1 MKSILQATSLSLLLH
16 AAHGAKPS
24 SAGETC
30 SLADSDKKDCGF
42 AGISSSECTNKGC
55 CWSPAG
61 DNSVAP
67 WCFYSATPST
77 CAVNDQDRVDCGFA
91 GITTDQCQAKGCCW
105 SPAGENSAAPWCF
118 YDGVAQTTQYSL
130 SGMTA
135 TATGFEGSLSLIGE
149 GDNVY
154 GESIKTL
161 KLQVLFEAESYV
173 RIKITDPAHDRWEV
187 PQSVVQRPSVQAQPS
202 SLKYEFKYTE
212 SPFSFE
218 IIRKSDGVRVY
229 KFSDSLKF
237 KDQYIEL
244 ASEFDPATKTYGIG
258 ESTRTNHAL
267 TAGSTYTLWA
277 RDEPAAV
284 MGVNLYGSLPYSVQ
298 MLNGKASGAMLFN
311 SNGMD
316 VKLDTTSMKYSVIGG
331 IIDLYVFIGPTI
343 EEVSQQYTSVVGKPA
358 MMPYWSLGF
367 HNCKYG
373 YKTVYEVEDVVAGYR
388 SAGIPLDTQ
397 WMDIDYM
404 EAYRDFTTDPTN
416 FPLAETQKFV
426 NQLHADGM
434 KFVPIID
441 PGIMVYAGYPAYENG
456 LKQGIFVKDITGS
469 GYYLGQVWPGPT
481 YFPDFLHPGIESY
494 WTTELQNWYNEVPI
508 DGLWIDMNEVSNF
521 CNSDGAGQVCVN
533 SASGGCPAPG
543 ASQTDCC
550 LVCSTVD
557 STNSLDFPPYNI
569 KNVGG
574 RLGVKTMAMSGTHYG
589 NVTVYDAHNLYGLTE
604 QITTNAALRTI
615 RGQRPF
621 LLSRSSFLST
631 GVHSA
636 KWTGDN
642 AATWSDLQSSIISL
656 MDFSLFGI
664 PMVGSDICGFLGDTT
679 EELCAR
685 WIEVGAFYPF
695 SRNHNAIGQKNQ
707 ELYLWDSVTK
717 ASKTYLGLR
726 YQILPY
732 FYTLFHDAH
741 TSAALVTRAL
751 WANFPNDPLAY
762 SIERQFMLGGA
773 IMVSPVLESG
783 VTSVDAY
790 FPTGLWYNLE
800 TRAFA
805 YDTTSAGAYKTIQTP
820 LTSTNVHVLGGNII
834 PMQKSAVTTS
844 AGRTTPFTLLNALNK
859 SGEAS
864 GHLFWDDG
872 EQIELS
878 NSLQTR
884 YSVQASGS
892 SGSLTC
898 EVDVSNYNDASSLI
912 IDTVEI
918 LGAPSQLS
926 TPSAVRV
933 NGAVVEASITYNADK
948 SSITISSLSIKLTDS
963 FTLSWN

>member
-1 MKSILQATSLSLLLH
+1 MIYKTLLHSSAVLLLTN
-16 AAHGAKPS
+16 AVNGKKL
-24 SAGETC
+24 AGETC
-30 SLADSDKKDCGF
+30 SLADSDKKDCGY
-42 AGISSSECTNKGC
+42 AGITSSECTSKGC

-67 WCFYSATPST
+67 WCFYSAVPST
-77 CAVNDQDRVDCGFA
+77 CAVNDADRVDCGYA
-91 GITTDQCQAKGCCW
+91 GITSDQCQSKGCCW

-130 SGMTA
+130 SGMKA
-135 TATGFEGSLSLIGE
+135 TATGFEGTLNLIGN
-149 GDNVY
+149 GDSVY

-161 KLQVLFEAESYV
+161 KLQVLFESESYA
-173 RIKITDPAHDRWEV
+173 RIKITDPANERWEV
-187 PQSVVQRPSVQAQPS
+187 PQSIVPRPTVSKQPA
-202 SLKYEFKYTE
+202 SLNYEFKYTAN
-212 SPFSFE
+212 PFSFE
-218 IIRKSDGVRVY
+218 IVRKSDGVTVY

-244 ASEFDPATKTYGIG
+244 TSEFDSNAKTFGIG

-284 MGVNLYGSLPYSVQ
+284 MGVNLYGSLPYYVQ

-316 VKLDTTSMKYSVIGG
+316 VKLDTNSIKFSVIGG
-331 IIDLYVFIGPTI
+331 VIDLYVFIGPTVAD
-343 EEVSQQYTSVVGKPA
+343 VSKQYTSVVGTPT

-373 YKTVYEVEDVVAGYR
+373 YKTVYEVEEVVKNYR
-388 SAGIPLDTQ
+388 EAGIPLDTQ

-404 EAYRDFTTDPTN
+404 EAYRDFTTDPNN

-426 NQLHADGM
+426 NQLHSDGM

-441 PGIMVYAGYPAYENG
+441 PGIMVYSNYPAYENG
-456 LKQGIFVKDITGS
+456 LKQGVFVKDISG

-481 YFPDFLHPGIESY
+481 YFPDFLHPNIENY
-494 WTTELQNWYNEVPI
+494 WTTELQNWYKEVPV

-521 CNSDGAGQVCVN
+521 CNSDGAGQVCAN
-533 SASGGCPAPG
+533 TAPGGCPAPG

-557 STNSLDFPPYNI
+557 ATNSLDFPPYNI
-569 KNVGG
+569 HNVGG
-574 RLGVKTMAMSGTHYG
+574 RLGVKTMSMSSTHYG

-615 RGQRPF
+615 RGKRPF
-621 LLSRSSFLST
+621 ILSRSSFLST

-642 AATWSDLQSSIISL
+642 AATWSDLKSSIISL

-664 PMVGSDICGFLGDTT
+664 PMVGADICGFLGDTT

-707 ELYLWDSVTK
+707 ELYLWESVTT

-732 FYTLFHDAH
+732 LYTLFHDAH
-741 TSAALVTRAL
+741 TSASLYTRAL
-751 WANFPNDPLAY
+751 WANFPNDSIAL

-773 IMVSPVLESG
+773 IMVSPVLDSG
-783 VTSVDAY
+783 VTKVDAY
-790 FPTGLWYNLE
+790 FPAGIWYNLE

-805 YDTTSAGAYKTIQTP
+805 YDTTSAGAYKTIDTP
-820 LTSTNVHVLGGNII
+820 LTKTNVHVLGGNII

-859 SGEAS
+859 AGEAS

-872 EQIELS
+872 EQIELT
-878 NSLQTR
+878 NSLQTQ
-884 YSVQASGS
+884 YAIQASGS
-892 SGSLTC
+892 SGTLTC
-898 EVDVSNYNDASSLI
+898 QVDVSNYSEANSLI

-926 TPSAVRV
+926 TPSKVLL
-933 NGAVVEASITYNADK
+933 NGVTVAATVTYDANK
-948 SSITISSLSIKLTDS
+948 SSLTISSLSIKLTDS